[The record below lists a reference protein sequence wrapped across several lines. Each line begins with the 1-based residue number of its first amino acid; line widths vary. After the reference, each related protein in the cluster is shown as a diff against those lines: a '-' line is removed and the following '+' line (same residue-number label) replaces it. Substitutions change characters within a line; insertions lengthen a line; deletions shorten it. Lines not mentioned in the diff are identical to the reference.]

1 MTYVNAVKY
10 LNAHKEG
17 IPSPER
23 MRLLCRYLFDP
34 QRQLRFVHIAG
45 GPGKT
50 SCVQM
55 LSVILC
61 ESGYRIGMLTTSFVK
76 EPREMISVGNKAISH
91 NDFAKYV
98 DQVSQAASKMKFDIK
113 NAAEY
118 EEPVSAESDSNF
130 QHPKI
135 TKNLLDGKIP
145 PEPTY
150 SEIICA
156 AAFLAF
162 KDNDCNISVLECGES
177 RADPSGI
184 IDPPLVAVV
193 CGTALSEAQ
202 LRTGAG
208 IIRRGTR
215 EVVTSVSLGEA
226 YSTVLDSCVRVGSRL
241 TVPAR
246 AELHHISFGLSG
258 RTFEYRGK
266 NYTIPSC
273 AEYQLTNALITIE
286 TVYALRR
293 TGVALHS
300 EDVARGINK
309 ARIPLKFEILSASP
323 AIILDCPQTH
333 SDIVSFCES
342 LHKISNIIG
351 KNIISV
357 TPNGYSDLSYEL
369 LESYGFLLKEHLS
382 PSSERLDKE
391 VALKAAH
398 LSSDEAM
405 IIIGTEDFSGRI
417 KNRILKMLS
426 YR

>member
-10 LNAHKEG
+10 LNAHKDG
-17 IPSPER
+17 TPSPER
-23 MRLLCRYLFDP
+23 MRLLCRYLSDP

-50 SCVQM
+50 SCAQM

-61 ESGYRIGMLTTSFVK
+61 ESGYKIGMLTTSFVK

-98 DQVSQAASKMKFDIK
+98 EQVAIATSKMKSDIK
-113 NAAEY
+113 KAAEY
-118 EEPVSAESDSNF
+118 DSAVLNEPEKNS

-135 TKNLLDGKIP
+135 TKNLLDGKILP
-145 PEPTY
+145 DPTY

-156 AAFLAF
+156 AAFIAF
-162 KDNDCNISVLECGES
+162 KSNDCNISLLECGES

-193 CGTALSEAQ
+193 CGTTLSEEQ

-215 EVVTSVSLGEA
+215 EVVTSVSIGDA
-226 YSTVLDSCVRVGSRL
+226 YTTILDSCVRVGSRL

-246 AELHHISFGLSG
+246 AELHHISFGLGG

-266 NYTIPSC
+266 SYTIPNC
-273 AEYQLTNALITIE
+273 AEYQLTNALVAIE

-293 TGVALHS
+293 TGIALRS
-300 EDVARGINK
+300 EDVARGINN
-309 ARIPLKFEILSASP
+309 ARTPLKFEILSASP
-323 AIILDCPQTH
+323 AIILDCPK
-333 SDIVSFCES
+333 SPADIVSFCES
-342 LHKISNIIG
+342 LAKISHIIG

-357 TPNGYSDLSYEL
+357 TPSSESIISNEI
-369 LESYGFLLKEHLS
+369 LESYGFSLKEHFYPLT
-382 PSSERLDKE
+382 ELNDKE
-391 VALKAAH
+391 VALKSAR
-398 LSSDEAM
+398 LSSEETM
-405 IIIGTEDFSGRI
+405 LIIGPQDFSGRI